1 MSGLAGTL
9 SWLFYFMALKTGE
22 ASKVAMIDRSSLL
35 FIIILPIILLGE
47 EITLHKIIAAN
58 MILLGLIILAI

>member
-1 MSGLAGTL
+1 
-9 SWLFYFMALKTGE
+9 MALKTGE

-58 MILLGLIILAI
+58 MILLGLITPAI